1 MPVFHLTG
9 PGDPR
14 AAAFRDIPDP
24 QLLRAHGLFIAEGRL
39 IVERLLTLARFR
51 IRSLLLND
59 AAYSALQDKL
69 SEKLPAARPEPDTT
83 DTADTAEIDILIA
96 ATADIAAIGGFDFHR
111 GCLALV
117 ERPAPRTLEDLR
129 LTGDEPDERE
139 AAQSQMQSQ
148 PQMQPRT
155 LTLTDARPEVVV
167 VLEGIGNADN
177 VGGIFRNAAAL
188 GARAVVIGPRCC
200 DPLYRKATR
209 TSMGAT
215 LIVPYATSP
224 SADANVRRHADV
236 ACATVAGHLGAGHA
250 DTARSWPETLACL
263 RALGY
268 RLVALT
274 THPPAVDI
282 ETFAATLTAHADPAA
297 AGQHRGAGPR
307 PRIALLVGAE
317 GAGLSDE
324 ALAAATDR
332 VAIPMTGLV
341 DSLNVATAA
350 GIALHRL
357 TTLG

>member
-1 MPVFHLTG
+1 MHLTG

-14 AAAFRDIPDP
+14 AAAYRDIPDP

-39 IVERLLTLARFR
+39 IVERLLTLPRFR
-51 IRSLLLND
+51 VRSVLLND
-59 AAYSALQDKL
+59 AAHAALRETL
-69 SEKLPAARPEPDTT
+69 LAPRAAEVDV
-83 DTADTAEIDILIA
+83 LIA
-96 ATADIAAIGGFDFHR
+96 SAADITAIGGYDFHR

-117 ERPAPRTLEDLR
+117 ERPAPLTLEDLR
-129 LTGDEPDERE
+129 LSDGERE
-139 AAQSQMQSQ
+139 DAHEEEQELEVEHTPHDHAEADANV
-148 PQMQPRT
+148 PAP
-155 LTLTDARPEVVV
+155 ARPRADVIV

-188 GARAVVIGPRCC
+188 GARAVVLGPRCC

-215 LIVPYATSP
+215 LIVPYATVSSP
-224 SADANVRRHADV
+224 RGASERHEDATD
-236 ACATVAGHLGAGHA
+236 
-250 DTARSWPETLACL
+250 ARASGQSWPDTLARL

-274 THPPAVDI
+274 PHPPAVHI
-282 ETFAATLTAHADPAA
+282 ETFVATHALRGDRA
-297 AGQHRGAGPR
+297 AGEKSGGEPR
-307 PRIALLVGAE
+307 ARIALLVGAE

-332 VAIPMTGLV
+332 VVIPMTGRV
-341 DSLNVATAA
+341 DSLNVATAT

>member
-1 MPVFHLTG
+1 MHLTG

-14 AAAFRDIPDP
+14 AAAYRDIPDP

-39 IVERLLTLARFR
+39 IVERLLTLPRFK

-59 AAYSALQDKL
+59 AAYSALRDKL
-69 SEKLPAARPEPDTT
+69 QDALPAPAAASHAH
-83 DTADTAEIDILIA
+83 ADAAEIDILIA
-96 ATADIAAIGGFDFHR
+96 STSDIGTIGGYDFHR

-117 ERPAPRTLEDLR
+117 ERPAPLTLEDLP
-129 LTGDEPDERE
+129 LTGD
-139 AAQSQMQSQ
+139 AQVIV
-148 PQMQPRT
+148 
-155 LTLTDARPEVVV
+155 A
-167 VLEGIGNADN
+167 LEGIGNADN

-188 GARAVVIGPRCC
+188 GARAVVLGPRCC

-215 LIVPYATSP
+215 LIVPYASAP
-224 SADANVRRHADV
+224 STDASVHDADV
-236 ACATVAGHLGAGHA
+236 ARATA
-250 DTARSWPETLACL
+250 TERSWPETLAWL

-274 THPPAVDI
+274 THPPAVSLDA
-282 ETFAATLTAHADPAA
+282 FATAH
-297 AGQHRGAGPR
+297 RGER
-307 PRIALLVGAE
+307 LALLLGSE

-324 ALAAATDR
+324 ALAAATDH
-332 VAIPMTGLV
+332 VVIPMTGLV

-350 GIALHRL
+350 GVALHRL